1 MKPYTKAY
9 LKHFGYSP
17 GEFIPC
23 EICGSKA
30 VDINHIDA
38 RGLGGNPAGDKDV
51 LENLMAVC
59 RSCHLK
65 FGDKKEFKQYLKDVH
80 AKYIHQKK

>member
-38 RGLGGNPAGDKDV
+38 RGMGGNPAGDKDV
-51 LENLMAVC
+51 LENLMAV
-59 RSCHLK
+59 LAVGNTGFFQK
-65 FGDKKEFKQYLKDVH
+65 IQTVFKRRTR
-80 AKYIHQKK
+80 